1 MDTAKPQN
9 PCTDLS
15 EIRRWGAEGWEKGFA
30 VSLFVSKVPR
40 HINEKNNRNK
50 NKEGKERGI
59 KMDTQQM
66 FQELPSCAGKT
77 GRSGR
82 ENDGLDEGRAGFREQ
97 KPLPDDVQ

>member
-66 FQELPSCAGKT
+66 FQELDRLYAQGK
-77 GRSGR
+77 
-82 ENDGLDEGRAGFREQ
+82 LDEAEEKMMGWIQGTKASA
-97 KPLPDDVQ
+97 